1 MIEGFLG
8 DVLLAI
14 LQQPMARWS
23 LALGIGFWVWMVADE
38 EARLRKLYLAGPFV
52 LAGLIEVYDSLF
64 FGRNSGGGGTGG
76 WLPIYLQAMEGV
88 RIFVGFLGLA
98 ALALAAFTG
107 FRRGLGFCLG
117 LGVLLAAYLADQMGG
132 GQGNFFS
139 LRVLGNTLLML
150 PPVLALLLIAYGL
163 GATFRS
169 VRELRRFRSRQV
181 RDDE

>member
-64 FGRNSGGGGTGG
+64 FGRNSGGGSVG

-107 FRRGLGFCLG
+107 FKRGLGFCLG

-132 GQGNFFS
+132 GQGSFFS

-163 GATFRS
+163 GATIRS
-169 VRELRRFRSRQV
+169 VRELRRFRSRYV